1 MLGGFNGKGQ
11 YTVDALGPLGGINRI
26 VGKGSFEATIE
37 IENLVF
43 HPSLQKNPTGFT
55 LWLKDDRV
63 RTLLLHI
70 KKYEIALELKDKLA
84 DVASRSDTTG
94 RIRYEVPPKSL
105 KLKLA
110 YNENTRQVRIFYA
123 FDGADPVVE
132 IPESKAGIY
141 FGGPLTESAAI
152 FLLFSSGSM
161 DIDHFEIEPPLSSVA
176 RRPDSRRKTRGQEY
190 RKGG

>member
-1 MLGGFNGKGQ
+1 
-11 YTVDALGPLGGINRI
+11 
-26 VGKGSFEATIE
+26 
-37 IENLVF
+37 
-43 HPSLQKNPTGFT
+43 
-55 LWLKDDRV
+55 LKDDRV

-84 DVASRSDTTG
+84 PVLAFARKHGG

-123 FDGADPVVE
+123 FDGADPAIE

-161 DIDHFEIEPPLSSVA
+161 DIDHFEIEPPLLPSEE
-176 RRPDSRRKTRGQEY
+176 G
-190 RKGG
+190 KGAVN